1 MAPVARWQPAAPVAA
16 DIWIENIPYNETR
29 SYVQHTLEHIV
40 AFAWVRDAQLPELS
54 ALMSPVGKGAA
65 PERAG
70 QDVSTR

>member
-1 MAPVARWQPAAPVAA
+1 
-16 DIWIENIPYNETR
+16 
-29 SYVQHTLEHIV
+29 VQHTLEHIV